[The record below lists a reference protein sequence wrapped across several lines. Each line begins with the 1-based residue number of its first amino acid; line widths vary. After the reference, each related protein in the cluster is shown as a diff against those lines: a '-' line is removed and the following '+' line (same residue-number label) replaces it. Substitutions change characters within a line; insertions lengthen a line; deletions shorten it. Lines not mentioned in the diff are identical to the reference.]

1 MSVLVLAASL
11 LSQAADNGRR
21 TFAER
26 RQREA
31 ELFRQRG
38 GPAPLSEYA
47 EAEWLRRLIPDAQ
60 LRYEFAPNWD
70 RGNNTKPGGF
80 PFSAHTLRQSR
91 VLVGNTHRMRRV
103 LRKLRNR
110 ECLRVL
116 ALGASVTAGWVT
128 AAFVPWP
135 ANLKR
140 LLDARWPCDD
150 PARGHKVHCPS
161 GAGTTSQWA
170 VDTFELHVRSCSEY
184 NRMLDRSFPGVYC
197 LHDDDKI
204 EYDMAIVEYGTMDK
218 AFPLTSV
225 REWTEALAI
234 KLLSLRAPEPLAVLW
249 FSAMLVGAGLSRNL
263 TQAVRKHDLGQ
274 IYVEAAYLP
283 VLMHHELPLVS
294 AAVPL
299 AGRRNGSRPI
309 AYWKPFRHLNIDNIH
324 PRPPLSRFFALV
336 VFNYFAEEMDRPEG
350 EAQGL
355 PDVDLSLA
363 YGGGRAPGLH
373 NGTLRAPLLLS
384 ADRLRRVLSTPKI
397 VMFTGRETAR
407 GSWSSPNHGWVHKAD
422 NRRMDKYGLVA
433 SRPGAR
439 LVIPVTLRGQS
450 WPVTVYYL
458 YTYANISSA
467 VAWFSRDP
475 SERAGSCAA
484 PLTLCQAWGCSCTEW
499 RRLWAGVLN
508 QIRSMMM
515 NLGDKYNSSTGQSV
529 RPSTLVQSATDLA
542 DKWGSQVCPGAYKSV
557 MPARMP
563 QTRKRHAANNRQ
575 LEAASRELQRRL
587 RSRTAPLGG
596 ESWYWLNG
604 KGSAVINFSS
614 ARTTPMHSSFTGP
627 AYLHICLANFDWPQQ
642 MQGEAGR
649 FKVLAVSSG

>member
-263 TQAVRKHDLGQ
+263 TQAVRERDLAQ
-274 IYVEAAYLP
+274 IYVEAVYLP

-299 AGRRNGSRPI
+299 AGRRNGSSPLAI
-309 AYWKPFRHLNIDNIH
+309 WAPYPHLNVDNIH
-324 PRPPLSRFFALV
+324 PRPPLARFFALV
-336 VFNYFAEEMDRPEG
+336 VFHYFAEEMDRPEE
-350 EAQGL
+350 EAQRL

-363 YGGGRAPGLH
+363 YGRAPRAQVLH
-373 NGTLRAPLLLS
+373 SGVLGEVRGVLPRAPLVLS
-384 ADRLRRVLSTPKI
+384 ADRLQQVLRKPRI

-407 GSWSSPNHGWVHKAD
+407 ESWSSPNHGWVHKAD
-422 NRRMDKYGLVA
+422 NRRMDKYGLIA
-433 SRPGAR
+433 KRTGAR
-439 LVIPVTLRGQS
+439 LVIPVTLRAQS
-450 WPVTVYYL
+450 SRVMVYYL
-458 YTYANISSA
+458 STYANISSA
-467 VAWFSRDP
+467 VAWLSRDP

-484 PLTLCQAWGCSCTEW
+484 PLTLCQVWGCTCSEW
-499 RRLWAGVLN
+499 RRLWGNIYSRYLLEYN
-508 QIRSMMM
+508 
-515 NLGDKYNSSTGQSV
+515 NTYGDSV
-529 RPSTLVQSATDLA
+529 RPPTPRIAPPLVQGAIELAAEWGRSCRLGDRFLSAAATRASEYPYRDL
-542 DKWGSQVCPGAYKSV
+542 
-557 MPARMP
+557 
-563 QTRKRHAANNRQ
+563 Q
-575 LEAASRELQRRL
+575 LRL
-587 RSRTAPLGG
+587 RSRTAPLRGA
-596 ESWYWLNG
+596 EWAWLNG
-604 KGSAVINFSS
+604 EHAASNTFSTTQ
-614 ARTTPMHSSFTGP
+614 TTPLYPGFSGP
-627 AYLHICLANFDWPQQ
+627 AYLHICLANFGWPQQ
-642 MQGEAGR
+642 MRGEAGK

>member
-263 TQAVRKHDLGQ
+263 TRAVHEYDLAQ
-274 IYVEAAYLP
+274 LYVEAAYLP

-309 AYWKPFRHLNIDNIH
+309 AYWAPYPHLNMDNIH

-355 PDVDLSLA
+355 PDADLSLA
-363 YGGGRAPGLH
+363 YGRALRAPGLPS
-373 NGTLRAPLLLS
+373 GTLPRAPLLLS

-422 NRRMDKYGLVA
+422 NRRKDKYGLVA
-433 SRPGAR
+433 RHTGAR
-439 LVIPVTLRGQS
+439 LVIPVTLREQS
-450 WPVTVYYL
+450 RHVTVYYL
-458 YTYANISSA
+458 STYANVSSA

-484 PLTLCQAWGCSCTEW
+484 PLTLCQVWGCNCSEW
-499 RRLWAGVLN
+499 KRLWAHIVVQYPL
-508 QIRSMMM
+508 S
-515 NLGDKYNSSTGQSV
+515 NLREDTTGDWYNSSYGQSV
-529 RPSTLVQSATDLA
+529 RPPTPRIAPPLVQSATDLA
-542 DKWGSQVCPGAYKSV
+542 VEWGSQNCNRVHKNRI
-557 MPARMP
+557 PAGSLKYP
-563 QTRKRHAANNRQ
+563 Y
-575 LEAASRELQRRL
+575 RELQRRL